1 MVVNIRGRSIK
12 EPSVIWVFTTHSGTI
27 LGSSVVMRKKL
38 FTPFVKFGMLSEN
51 RSMNIDPLDLLSKAE
66 YGDARELVSAQCQSP
81 SRGSGIKTLYFI
93 KTDNPNNYILSR
105 DPSGTEFVMFAQM
118 NESVKAFHV
127 FNRRPTEPDFK
138 VDRPDFKLA
147 WDEDK
152 SIWYVT
158 MCADSLICDKCLY
171 RSRNVSL
178 FDERPTIL
186 SICQGTQRSEKGDNH
201 WFFMDIEGVSTEFG
215 NRVVEC
221 RRCREDS
228 GGDDSIF
235 NPRSSFNLLPDSPA
249 RSGRVLPAFHLKSVI
264 PSLTKSGDLSIRFM
278 TRDRTVLPSARN
290 MQITSHNT
298 ERPSEIVFQLIKVSA
313 MKFNIDFRSPL
324 APIQAFCI
332 ALSTHYWK

>member
-1 MVVNIRGRSIK
+1 
-12 EPSVIWVFTTHSGTI
+12 
-27 LGSSVVMRKKL
+27 MRKKL

-51 RSMNIDPLDLLSKAE
+51 RSLNIDPLDLLSKAE
-66 YGDARELVSAQCQSP
+66 HGDARELLSVQCQSP
-81 SRGSGIKTLYFI
+81 SRGSGIKTLFFI

-105 DPSGTEFVMFAQM
+105 DSSGTEFVMFAQM
-118 NESVKAFHV
+118 TEA
-127 FNRRPTEPDFK
+127 NREFRVYNRKPTEPDFL
-138 VDRPDFKLA
+138 VDRPDFKLT
-147 WDEDK
+147 WDDDK
-152 SIWYVT
+152 LMWCVT
-158 MCADSLICDKCLY
+158 MCSDSLICDKCLY

-186 SICQGTQRSEKGDNH
+186 SVEQGRQKSEKGDNH

-221 RRCREDS
+221 RRCR
-228 GGDDSIF
+228 DDSAGDESPF
-235 NPRSSFNLLPDSPA
+235 NSRSSFSLFPDSPT
-249 RSGRVLPAFHLKSVI
+249 RSGRVLPVFHLKSVI

-290 MQITSHNT
+290 MQITSMNPEGST
-298 ERPSEIVFQLIKVSA
+298 EIVFQLIKVSA